1 MITVQK
7 SFDTEDYKDNQKAFE
22 ALKGLFKFLYPVL
35 RNEDYG
41 VDVAIYNGLSAYRK
55 NAEPLAYLELE
66 VKHNWKGEI
75 FPFEDVQFLAKKHKF
90 AKLELPTYWVL
101 FNSDCT
107 ECGIIPMRRILVC
120 DLDIVNCRG
129 IGEDYFY
136 RIPRNQMV
144 WGKTKVERFL
154 IHDSFQALKNE
165 HKRFIEPIY

>member
-1 MITVQK
+1 
-7 SFDTEDYKDNQKAFE
+7 
-22 ALKGLFKFLYPVL
+22 
-35 RNEDYG
+35 
-41 VDVAIYNGLSAYRK
+41 
-55 NAEPLAYLELE
+55 
-66 VKHNWKGEI
+66 
-75 FPFEDVQFLAKKHKF
+75 
-90 AKLELPTYWVL
+90 
-101 FNSDCT
+101 
-107 ECGIIPMRRILVC
+107 MRRILVC